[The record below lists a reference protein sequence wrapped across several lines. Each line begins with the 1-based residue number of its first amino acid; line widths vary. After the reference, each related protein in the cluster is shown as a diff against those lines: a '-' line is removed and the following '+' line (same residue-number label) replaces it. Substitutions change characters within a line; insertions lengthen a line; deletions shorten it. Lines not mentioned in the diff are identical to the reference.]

1 MPSSTY
7 LPSRESDLVTW
18 SNNFNGLIVSGF
30 ATYGL
35 DSTQADDY
43 RTVQTAFVSA
53 HQVANNPDTRS
64 PTNIGV
70 KNTAKEALITKTREL
85 VDICQASPVMDNDK
99 RIALGITVRDNTPT
113 PVPVPDTSPSID
125 ILSVVG
131 WSVKLRLHSGDL
143 TSRAKPDGVKG
154 ATVFSYVGDTAPT
167 NVDDWK
173 FEGNVTKTE
182 TTIHFPSTLAAGTK
196 VWTTAFWFNT
206 TSQSGPAAA
215 PVSTNL
221 QGGTVSKAA

>member
-1 MPSSTY
+1 MPRTF
-7 LPSRESDLVTW
+7 LPSRESDLITW
-18 SNNFNGLIVSGF
+18 SQSFQSTIVS
-30 ATYGL
+30 AASDYGL
-35 DSTQADDY
+35 TDPQAADY
-43 RTVQTAFVSA
+43 TTKQAAFVSA
-53 HQVANNPDTRS
+53 HKVANEPLTRS
-64 PTNIGV
+64 PGNIEV
-70 KNTAKEALITKTREL
+70 KNTKKQELITLTREL

-99 RIALGITVRDNTPT
+99 RKALGITIRDSTPT
-113 PVPVPDTSPSID
+113 PVPVPKTSPNID

-131 WSVKLRLHSGDL
+131 WTVELRLHNEDS
-143 TSRAKPDGVKG
+143 TKRAKPEGVKG
-154 ATVFSYVGDTAPT
+154 ATVFSYVGETPPT

-173 FEGNVTKTE
+173 FEGNISKTE

-221 QGGTVSKAA
+221 QGGLVSKAA